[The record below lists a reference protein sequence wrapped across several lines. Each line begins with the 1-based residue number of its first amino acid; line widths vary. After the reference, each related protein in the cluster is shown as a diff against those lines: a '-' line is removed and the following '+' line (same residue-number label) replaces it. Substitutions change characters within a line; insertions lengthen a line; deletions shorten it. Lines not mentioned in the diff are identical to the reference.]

1 MGGEEEDLGME
12 NLAEHYERL
21 LGLDGDWQMLDG
33 ELVLEGAADGDP
45 VGVSEESGGDAQ
57 TPFGS
62 DTELVLPSY
71 KQRHGRGI

>member
-1 MGGEEEDLGME
+1 VKEEGGLGME
-12 NLAEHYERL
+12 SLAEHYERL
-21 LGLDGDWQMLDG
+21 LGL
-33 ELVLEGAADGDP
+33 DGDP